1 MNVLVLCLVS
11 VSCLLSS
18 VLTLTIVPARQRQP
32 LASKL
37 IVSMQRGGKKY
48 PDGAA
53 VPITPTQI
61 NTGSIIKARQ
71 HTLPVQVSLAPVHVQ
86 AASPPVL
93 QSVQQPILQSTEAVK
108 ASEEVK

>member
-1 MNVLVLCLVS
+1 MELPCLS
-11 VSCLLSS
+11 LLLR
-18 VLTLTIVPARQRQP
+18 LTQVAFAQVYEDYSHIRL
-32 LASKL
+32 
-37 IVSMQRGGKKY
+37 
-48 PDGAA
+48 AA
-53 VPITPTQI
+53 VQNRISLSFSLLQLAHCAV
-61 NTGSIIKARQ
+61 TGSIIKARQ